1 MAQRIGFNLDVTDKK
16 LQKLMSTLKKIGKT
30 KTLKGAMQAAM
41 EDIQREIAQQ
51 WKNGGNLVA
60 YTLKGKKRYKKW
72 RNAKSTLARK
82 KAQGGSK
89 RVPGVQTGDLRKAM
103 KFMNK
108 AYAGTAATSK
118 SIKLK
123 IKVVDKYGTNYAGYF
138 DDQMGLI
145 PAPAAV
151 KNIVRVGLEENI
163 EIMLSKGGFKK
174 K

>member
-1 MAQRIGFNLDVTDKK
+1 
-16 LQKLMSTLKKIGKT
+16 
-30 KTLKGAMQAAM
+30 
-41 EDIQREIAQQ
+41 
-51 WKNGGNLVA
+51 
-60 YTLKGKKRYKKW
+60 
-72 RNAKSTLARK
+72 
-82 KAQGGSK
+82 
-89 RVPGVQTGDLRKAM
+89 
-103 KFMNK
+103 MNK

-151 KNIVRVGLEENI
+151 KNIVRVGLEDNI